1 MRNRRFSPHLVFIP
15 FFAVF
20 LVSPFLIANVNAQEK
35 DLPARYREFL
45 DLTRY
50 IILDEEL
57 EVFFKLDSDRDRDAF
72 IVTFW
77 KQRDPTPGT
86 PRNEYQDEHLRRFNH
101 ANRILG
107 RGTPRDGWQTDQGR
121 IYIILGPPVSTDRFL
136 GSSDVYPTEVWSYY
150 GDESKGL
157 PAHFSVVFYKR
168 RGAGEFVI
176 YNPAADGPG
185 SLLVRNEGFDP
196 ANYEQLYRQIEEV
209 APTLAPVTLS
219 MIPGEIPFDFH
230 PSLETHE
237 IMTSI
242 FASPSRDVNVS
253 YATHFLDYKG
263 MVSTDYM
270 TNYVGSAAHL
280 AVLPDPA
287 LGLDFVHFAIVPERI
302 SVDYYD
308 ERDEYYCSFK
318 LTVSLRD
325 GDDIILQYSKD
336 LPVYIPPD
344 DLESVLAHG
353 LSIEDSFPA
362 AAGDHRL
369 IVLVQ
374 NSVQKEF
381 CLYEGD
387 IRVPE
392 ASEEFRLYGPFVG
405 SGFEEYAPD
414 LHLPF
419 KVGTRKLLVDPTQT
433 LSPKDTLCLQ
443 AVLQNVTEPLW
454 RGGRLEISIEG
465 LKPQDP
471 SRKSFSRNLR
481 DMPFWKTLVY
491 DTSIPARE
499 LSADY
504 YEVRLSVI
512 SPEGSTVA
520 QEEANVIVSPQA
532 GLLHPLAN
540 AKAFPHANRFL
551 YRYMLGSQYDK
562 LENMELAGTHYEA
575 GFGLWPEYERGIVDF
590 ARFCLRVGRFD
601 RGLEL
606 IERLRG
612 SEAFRFEYFLVKGLA
627 LQGKQE
633 YSRAVESLLQAN
645 TVYNADS
652 ELLNALG
659 FCYDKIGEP
668 EKALEALRASLRMN
682 PDQEGVK
689 SLIAEIEKK
698 K

>member
-1 MRNRRFSPHLVFIP
+1 MY
-15 FFAVF
+15 
-20 LVSPFLIANVNAQEK
+20 
-35 DLPARYREFL
+35 PA
-45 DLTRY
+45 
-50 IILDEEL
+50 
-57 EVFFKLDSDRDRDAF
+57 
-72 IVTFW
+72 
-77 KQRDPTPGT
+77 
-86 PRNEYQDEHLRRFNH
+86 
-101 ANRILG
+101 
-107 RGTPRDGWQTDQGR
+107 
-121 IYIILGPPVSTDRFL
+121 
-136 GSSDVYPTEVWSYY
+136 EVWSYY

-157 PAHFSVVFYKR
+157 PAHFAVVFFKK

-185 SLLVRNEGFDP
+185 SLLIRNEGFDP

-242 FASPSRDVNVS
+242 FASPSKDVNVS

-270 TNYVGSAAHL
+270 TNYITSAAHL
-280 AVLPDPA
+280 VVMPDPD
-287 LGLDFVHFAIVPERI
+287 LGMDFVHFAIVPERV
-302 SVDYYD
+302 SVDYYQ

-325 GDDIILQYSKD
+325 GEDIILQYSKD

-362 AAGDHRL
+362 AAGTHRL

-387 IRVPE
+387 IQVPE
-392 ASEEFRLYGPFVG
+392 ASDRFRLHGPFVG
-405 SGFEEYAPD
+405 NGFEKYAPD
-414 LHLPF
+414 LHIPF
-419 KVGTRKLLVDPTQT
+419 KVGIQKLLVDPAQT
-433 LSPKDTLCLQ
+433 LSPKDALCLQ
-443 AVLQNVTEPLW
+443 AVLQNVTESLW
-454 RGGRLEISIEG
+454 RGGRLEIRIEG
-465 LKPQDP
+465 LRPSDP
-471 SRKSFSRNLR
+471 SRKSFSRSLR
-481 DMPFWKTLVY
+481 DMPYQRILAF
-491 DTSIPARE
+491 DASIPAGE

-504 YEVRLSVI
+504 YTVRLSVI
-512 SPEGSTVA
+512 SPEGRTVA
-520 QEEANVIVSPQA
+520 QEEAHVIVSPQE

-562 LENMELAGTHYEA
+562 LENMTLAQAHYEA
-575 GFGLWPEYERGIVDF
+575 GFGLRPEYERGIVDF
-590 ARFCLRVGRFD
+590 ARFCLKAGRFD
-601 RGLEL
+601 RSLEL
-606 IERLRG
+606 IERLRE
-612 SEAFRFEYFLVKGLA
+612 SATFRFEYFLIEGLA
-627 LQGKQE
+627 FQGKRE
-633 YSRAVESLLQAN
+633 YPRAIESLLRGNA
-645 TVYNADS
+645 VYNADT

-659 FCYDKIGEP
+659 FCYDQIGEP
-668 EKALEALRASLRMN
+668 EKALEALRASLRLN
-682 PDQEGVK
+682 PEQEGVRD
-689 SLIAEIEKK
+689 LIAEIEKK
-698 K
+698 R